1 MMKVDRSS
9 GLPQGRTSEGE
20 VGSGMNSVEI
30 DFDACTGCKT
40 CYLACFADVIRW
52 DAEAKR
58 PVVAY
63 PEDCVHCNLC
73 EISCKDEAIK
83 VVADWDMSY
92 PPVMER
98 GFPYTVGGR
107 R

>member
-1 MMKVDRSS
+1 
-9 GLPQGRTSEGE
+9 
-20 VGSGMNSVEI
+20 MNNVVV

-52 DAEAKR
+52 DTEAKR
-58 PVVAY
+58 PVIAY

-73 EISCKDEAIK
+73 ELNCKDEAIS
-83 VVADWDMSY
+83 VHADWDMDY
-92 PPVMER
+92 PPVIER

>member
-1 MMKVDRSS
+1 
-9 GLPQGRTSEGE
+9 
-20 VGSGMNSVEI
+20 MNSVEI
-30 DFDACTGCKT
+30 DFDACSGCKT

-63 PEDCVHCNLC
+63 PEDCVRCNLC

-83 VVADWDMSY
+83 VVADWDMDF
-92 PPVMER
+92 PPVIER
-98 GFPYTVGGR
+98 GFPYTVGGAR
-107 R
+107 